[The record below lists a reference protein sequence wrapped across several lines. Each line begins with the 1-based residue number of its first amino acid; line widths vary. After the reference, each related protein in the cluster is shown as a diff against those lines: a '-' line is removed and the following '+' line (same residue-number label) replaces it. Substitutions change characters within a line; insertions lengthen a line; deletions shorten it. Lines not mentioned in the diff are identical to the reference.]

1 MMELSGEMDR
11 LAQRLAAAS
20 RGEISPPLLFLGS
33 DCARAAGVPNVDDIT
48 QQMAD
53 SLRGTVDLPRM
64 RTLAE
69 HLVLTAHPE
78 ADRTQLEARIAE
90 LASDPNLAGYLYE
103 RLIALPDSQ
112 RARVLL
118 QVYDAIPVPLFYQD
132 LTALLWAGCFTDI
145 LTTNVD
151 TLLEQALNLGGFRP
165 GSTYEVIN
173 LGTDRSPPP
182 DWETSGSSTRLV
194 RIFKLHGD
202 LAQQVVNV
210 TAEEI
215 AAALEPQR
223 MLVKGELRGDIV
235 MVGYKFESPP
245 IDHWL
250 TLTSGEIWWVCQEPP
265 DPNRLD
271 PIAAV
276 RPVNMIVGATGAPN
290 EFFGIL
296 EATVLQPAPVT
307 PPAATAEAVDF
318 AAGAGAE
325 PAVAVID
332 QADLLRTRISRSQA
346 VLYSLEQQV
355 APSERNLPTQQ
366 QIDYQRGEIVKLE
379 DKLRELSP
387 EIADIEHVTSLIR
400 QVVEAAERASVDE
413 GTLAF
418 LRSQLA
424 VVAAEQASPQPN
436 QNLVSA
442 AIGATLVLAE
452 RLGPEVAQ
460 PELIQDLASYVTGAS
475 AWSRR

>member
-1 MMELSGEMDR
+1 MMELSGDMDR
-11 LAQRLAAAS
+11 LVQRLSAAT
-20 RGEISPPLLFLGS
+20 RGEVNPPLLFLGR
-33 DCARAAGVPNVDDIT
+33 DCARAAGVPNVDDIV
-48 QQMAD
+48 QQMAA
-53 SLRGTVDLPRM
+53 SLRGEVDLPRM

-78 ADRTQLEARIAE
+78 ADRAQLEARIAE
-90 LASDPNLAGYLYE
+90 LANDPKLAEYLYE

-112 RARVLL
+112 RARLLL

-165 GSTYEVIN
+165 GSTYQVIN

-182 DWETSGSSTRLV
+182 DSETTGAPSRLV

-202 LAQQVVNV
+202 LAEQVVNV

-215 AAALEPQR
+215 KTALEPQR
-223 MLVKGELRGDIV
+223 RLVKGELRGDIV

-265 DPNRLD
+265 DPRQLD

-276 RPVNMIVGATGAPN
+276 RPVNMIVGSIGAPN
-290 EFFGIL
+290 EFFGVL
-296 EATVLQPAPVT
+296 EATVLQTAPVA
-307 PPAATAEAVDF
+307 PAATAEAVDF

-332 QADLLRTRISRSQA
+332 QADLVRTRIARSQA

-366 QIDYQRGEIVKLE
+366 QIDYQRGEIIKLE
-379 DKLRELSP
+379 DQLRDLSP
-387 EIADIEHVTSLIR
+387 EITDIDHVTSLIR
-400 QVVEAAERASVDE
+400 QIVVAAEQTGVDQ

-418 LRSQLA
+418 LRSQLSA
-424 VVAAEQASPQPN
+424 VEAEQAGGRPN
-436 QNLVSA
+436 PHVVSA

-452 RLGPEVAQ
+452 RLGPEVARPDLVQ
-460 PELIQDLASYVTGAS
+460 ELASYLTGAT